1 MPEKDS
7 APPFCVQ
14 VCLLFVYI
22 VLYLQALVFE
32 SFNYMKRILLA
43 FAFLAMLTGCAQKN
57 SAEKEEN
64 ALEAGVGIYQ
74 QAIEEVHKAKSE
86 DELALIV
93 EKTYNRI
100 DSIGVS
106 DEIESCLALL
116 NSGDSV
122 ALKEREP
129 QMRAL
134 LEAAD
139 EYMDAVAVAVARLAE
154 NNP

>member
-1 MPEKDS
+1 M
-7 APPFCVQ
+7 
-14 VCLLFVYI
+14 
-22 VLYLQALVFE
+22 LYLQALVFK
-32 SFNYMKRILLA
+32 SFNYMKRVFLA
-43 FAFLAMLTGCAQKN
+43 FAFLAMLTGCAQKS

-64 ALEAGVGIYQ
+64 VLETGVRIYE
-74 QAIEEVHKAKSE
+74 QAIEDVNKAKSE

-93 EKTYNRI
+93 EKTYNSI

-116 NSGDSV
+116 DSGDSV

-139 EYMDAVAVAVARLAE
+139 EYMDAVAVAVTRLAE